1 MIETFGQVLS
11 YLMPVLYLIVI
22 YLYYIIF
29 SGKNKRLAGVTTYFL
44 AILLIA
50 HSAEIFIR
58 NITLNTMPLS
68 TAHDAY
74 SFLAISILFVYM
86 IIEMGMSERGS
97 GLFILFFAFV
107 LQLISINYLSWEPET
122 NDLITNASFALHA
135 SIAIMGYTALSL
147 SAIYATMYLIQK
159 RNLKKRKMGKLFTQL
174 PALNFLERLSIRAVI
189 VGIVLLGIGLIFG
202 HRQAYKTIGSYWP
215 NDIKVMLSDAV
226 WMAYVIGFMLS
237 KKLRWGGKKNAYY
250 SLFLFLILIV
260 GGVFVL
266 YLTES
271 FHQFY

>member
-1 MIETFGQVLS
+1 MIQTLGQVLS
-11 YLMPVLYLIVI
+11 YLMPVLYLVVI

-29 SGKNKRLAGVTTYFL
+29 TGKNKRLASNTTYFL

-50 HSAEIFIR
+50 HSSEIFIR

-97 GLFILFFAFV
+97 GLFILFFAFI
-107 LQLISINYLSWEPET
+107 LQLLSINYLSWEPET
-122 NDLITNASFALHA
+122 NSLLTNASFAIHA

-147 SAIYATMYLIQK
+147 SAIYAVMYLIQK
-159 RNLKKRKMGKLFTQL
+159 RNLKKRKMGALFTQL
-174 PALNFLERLSIRAVI
+174 PALNFLERMSIRSVV
-189 VGIVLLGIGLIFG
+189 VGIVLLGIGIIFG

-226 WMAYVIGFMLS
+226 WLAYVIGFILS
-237 KKLRWGGKKNAYY
+237 KKLT
-250 SLFLFLILIV
+250 SLLPAISKAAISENSIFLFPDISEP
-260 GGVFVL
+260 VFSANSVAV
-266 YLTES
+266 
-271 FHQFY
+271 

>member
-1 MIETFGQVLS
+1 
-11 YLMPVLYLIVI
+11 
-22 YLYYIIF
+22 
-29 SGKNKRLAGVTTYFL
+29 
-44 AILLIA
+44 
-50 HSAEIFIR
+50 
-58 NITLNTMPLS
+58 
-68 TAHDAY
+68 
-74 SFLAISILFVYM
+74 
-86 IIEMGMSERGS
+86 MSERGS

-147 SAIYATMYLIQK
+147 SAIFATMYLIQK

-237 KKLRWGGKKNAYY
+237 KKLRWGGKKYAYY

>member
-1 MIETFGQVLS
+1 
-11 YLMPVLYLIVI
+11 
-22 YLYYIIF
+22 
-29 SGKNKRLAGVTTYFL
+29 
-44 AILLIA
+44 
-50 HSAEIFIR
+50 
-58 NITLNTMPLS
+58 
-68 TAHDAY
+68 
-74 SFLAISILFVYM
+74 
-86 IIEMGMSERGS
+86 
-97 GLFILFFAFV
+97 
-107 LQLISINYLSWEPET
+107 
-122 NDLITNASFALHA
+122 
-135 SIAIMGYTALSL
+135 
-147 SAIYATMYLIQK
+147 
-159 RNLKKRKMGKLFTQL
+159 MGKLFTQL